1 MSEELTEYLSKK
13 IISKIVSELRGV
25 GLFTASMDSSWA
37 FYCVVAE
44 VAGRISDDEI
54 ILTDQ
59 LTAPGTEFARFK
71 LADPEVFEKI
81 VKLVV
86 EKRKQWERNER

>member
-1 MSEELTEYLSKK
+1 MSEELTEHLGKK
-13 IISKIVSELRGV
+13 IITKIVADLRDV
-25 GLFTASMDSSWA
+25 GLFSASMDSSWA
-37 FYCVVAE
+37 FYCVAAE
-44 VAGRISDDEI
+44 VAGRIKDDEI

-59 LTAPGTEFARFK
+59 LTAPGTEFAKFK

-86 EKRKQWERNER
+86 DKRKQWGRDER